1 MFPILQYLGLEG
13 LNLVRELDLEA
24 SLSKHFLR
32 IYYEPGIVLYAGDT
46 QQART
51 GMVSC
56 PKGLLSPTGATD
68 NTQQVGN
75 K

>member
-32 IYYEPGIVLYAGDT
+32 IYHEPGIVLYAGDT

-51 GMVSC
+51 RMVSC
-56 PKGLLSPTGATD
+56 TKGLPSPTGATD
-68 NTQQVGN
+68 NTQQVLN